1 MIKYLFSNID
11 KINGFNE
18 QQIKY
23 LSKDLKNSKS
33 ILFVP
38 GDYDKEKYII
48 YKDKIISWF
57 NNINIYFKESY
68 LANFEDEL
76 KAYDVIFL
84 MGGNPINQIEII
96 KNINLK
102 KIINKASLVIGVS
115 AGAIN
120 SSNEAIY
127 YNDYNEKIENYKGL
141 GLTNIN
147 VYPHFDINNNE
158 FVKEVKMVS
167 KIKSLIALPNDSFI
181 RIDNKS
187 IELVGDCFKV
197 DKEKVTKINYTRS

>member
-11 KINGFNE
+11 KANGFNE

-23 LSKDLKNSKS
+23 LS
-33 ILFVP
+33 VP

-48 YKDKIISWF
+48 YKDKIVNWFKNIEISF
-57 NNINIYFKESY
+57 NESH
-68 LANFEDEL
+68 LASFGNEL
-76 KAYDVIFL
+76 KSYDV
-84 MGGNPINQIEII
+84 GGNPVNQIEII
-96 KNINLK
+96 NNINLK
-102 KIINKASLVIGVS
+102 SIINNASVVIGVS

-147 VYPHFDINNNE
+147 VYPHFDINKNE
-158 FVKEVKMVS
+158 FLKEVKMVS

-181 RIDNKS
+181 GINNKS

-197 DKEKVTKINYTRS
+197 DKEKVTKIN

>member
-11 KINGFNE
+11 KANGFNE

-23 LSKDLKNSKS
+23 LSKDLKNCKS

-48 YKDKIISWF
+48 YKDKIVNWFKNIEISF
-57 NNINIYFKESY
+57 NESH
-68 LANFEDEL
+68 LASFGNEL
-76 KAYDVIFL
+76 KSYDVIFL
-84 MGGNPINQIEII
+84 MGGNPVNQIEII
-96 KNINLK
+96 NNINLK
-102 KIINKASLVIGVS
+102 SIINNASVVIGVS

-141 GLTNIN
+141 DLTNIN

-158 FVKEVKMVS
+158 FLKEVKMVS

-181 RIDNKS
+181 RINNKS

-197 DKEKVTKINYTRS
+197 DKEKVTKIN

>member
-11 KINGFNE
+11 KVNGFNE
-18 QQIKY
+18 QQIEY
-23 LSKDLKNSKS
+23 LCKDLKTCKS

-48 YKDKIISWF
+48 YKDKIINWLKSIEVSF
-57 NNINIYFKESY
+57 SECY
-68 LANFEDEL
+68 LTGLDDEL
-76 KAYDVIFL
+76 KSYDVIFL
-84 MGGNPINQIEII
+84 MGGNPDNQIEII
-96 KNINLK
+96 NNINLK
-102 KIINKASLVIGVS
+102 SIINNASVVIGVS

-120 SSNEAIY
+120 LSEEAIY
-127 YNDYNEKIENYKGL
+127 YNDYSNKIEMYDGI

-147 VYPHFDINNNE
+147 VYPHFDINNIE
-158 FVKEVKMVS
+158 FLKEVKMVS

-181 RIDNKS
+181 RINNKS

-197 DKEKVTKINYTRS
+197 DKEKVTKIN

>member
-11 KINGFNE
+11 KANGFNE

-23 LSKDLKNSKS
+23 LSKDLKNCKS

-48 YKDKIISWF
+48 YKDKIVNWFKNIEISF
-57 NNINIYFKESY
+57 NESH
-68 LANFEDEL
+68 LASFGNEL
-76 KAYDVIFL
+76 KSYDVIFL
-84 MGGNPINQIEII
+84 MGGNPVNQIEII
-96 KNINLK
+96 NNINLK
-102 KIINKASLVIGVS
+102 SIINNASVVIGVS

-127 YNDYNEKIENYKGL
+127 YNNYNEKIENYKGL
-141 GLTNIN
+141 DLTNIN

-158 FVKEVKMVS
+158 FLKEVKMVS

-181 RIDNKS
+181 RINNKS

-197 DKEKVTKINYTRS
+197 DKEKVTKIN

>member
-76 KAYDVIFL
+76 KGYDVIFL

-141 GLTNIN
+141 GLTYIN

-197 DKEKVTKINYTRS
+197 DKEKVTKIN

>member
-11 KINGFNE
+11 KVNGFNE

-23 LSKDLKNSKS
+23 LSKDLKTCKS

-48 YKDKIISWF
+48 YKDKIINWLKSIEVSF
-57 NNINIYFKESY
+57 SECY
-68 LANFEDEL
+68 LTGLDDEL
-76 KAYDVIFL
+76 KSYDVIFL
-84 MGGNPINQIEII
+84 MGGNPDNQIEII
-96 KNINLK
+96 NNINLK
-102 KIINKASLVIGVS
+102 SIINNASVVIGVS

-120 SSNEAIY
+120 LSEEAIY
-127 YNDYNEKIENYKGL
+127 YNDYSNKIEMYDGI

-147 VYPHFDINNNE
+147 VYPHFDINNIE
-158 FVKEVKMVS
+158 FLKEVKMVS

-181 RIDNKS
+181 RINNKS

-197 DKEKVTKINYTRS
+197 DKEKVTKIN

>member
-11 KINGFNE
+11 KANGFNE

-23 LSKDLKNSKS
+23 LSKDLKNCKS

-48 YKDKIISWF
+48 YKDKIVNWFKNIEISF
-57 NNINIYFKESY
+57 NESH
-68 LANFEDEL
+68 LASFGNEL
-76 KAYDVIFL
+76 KSYDVIFL
-84 MGGNPINQIEII
+84 MGGNPVNQIEII
-96 KNINLK
+96 NNINLK
-102 KIINKASLVIGVS
+102 SIINNASVVIGVS

-127 YNDYNEKIENYKGL
+127 YNDYNEKVETYKGL

-158 FVKEVKMVS
+158 FLKEVKMVS

-181 RIDNKS
+181 RINNKS

-197 DKEKVTKINYTRS
+197 DKEKVTKIN

>member
-11 KINGFNE
+11 KANGFNE

-23 LSKDLKNSKS
+23 LSKDLKICKS

-48 YKDKIISWF
+48 YKDKIVNWFKNIEISF
-57 NNINIYFKESY
+57 NESH
-68 LANFEDEL
+68 LASFGNEL
-76 KAYDVIFL
+76 KSYDVIFL
-84 MGGNPINQIEII
+84 MGGNPVNQIEII
-96 KNINLK
+96 NNINLK
-102 KIINKASLVIGVS
+102 SIINNASVVIGVS

-141 GLTNIN
+141 DLTNIN

-158 FVKEVKMVS
+158 FLKEVKMVS

-181 RIDNKS
+181 RINNKS

-197 DKEKVTKINYTRS
+197 DKEKVTKIN

>member
-11 KINGFNE
+11 KANGFNE

-23 LSKDLKNSKS
+23 LSKDLKNCKS

-48 YKDKIISWF
+48 YKDKIVNWFKNIEISF
-57 NNINIYFKESY
+57 NESH
-68 LANFEDEL
+68 LASFGNVL
-76 KAYDVIFL
+76 KSYDVIFL
-84 MGGNPINQIEII
+84 MGGNPVNQIEII
-96 KNINLK
+96 NNINLK
-102 KIINKASLVIGVS
+102 SIINNASVVIGVS

-158 FVKEVKMVS
+158 FLKEVKMVS

-181 RIDNKS
+181 RINNKS

-197 DKEKVTKINYTRS
+197 DKEKVTKIN

>member
-11 KINGFNE
+11 KVNGFNE

-57 NNINIYFKESY
+57 NNMNIYFKESY

-76 KAYDVIFL
+76 KDYDVIFL

-102 KIINKASLVIGVS
+102 KIINKASLIIGVS

-187 IELVGDCFKV
+187 IKLVGDCFKV
-197 DKEKVTKINYTRS
+197 DKEKVTKIN

>member
-1 MIKYLFSNID
+1 MIKYLFSNIVKVND
-11 KINGFNE
+11 FNE

-57 NNINIYFKESY
+57 NNMNIYFKESY

-102 KIINKASLVIGVS
+102 KFINKASLVIGVS

-147 VYPHFDINNNE
+147 VYPHFDINSNE

-167 KIKSLIALPNDSFI
+167 RIKSLIALPNDSFI

-197 DKEKVTKINYTRS
+197 DKEKVTKIN